1 MQRIAIPERPDWRE
15 KAAEYGFQF
24 HTMYGEPYWCEEAY
38 YQFTLA
44 QVEQLEDTTAE
55 LHQMCLQAVEKVV
68 NSDDLLTRFCIPK
81 HTWDFVR
88 DSWTLRQP
96 SLYSRLDLAWDGK
109 GDAKLLENNA
119 DTPTSLY
126 EAAFFQWIWLEDQI
140 RAGNLPQGSDQ
151 FNSLQEKLIERFAT
165 LHQHFG
171 FNWIHFSCC
180 RDTEEDRATVQYLQD
195 CATEAGLPSEFLYI
209 DEIGLGERGQFTDVN
224 DQVISNLFKL
234 YPWEFMLRE
243 VFSTKLADAGVR
255 WLEPAWKSIIS
266 NKALLPLL
274 WEMFPNHPNLLPAY
288 FADDKNAPQ
297 MDKYV
302 VKPLFSREGA
312 NIRII
317 ENGQEIAR
325 ADGPYGE
332 EGMII
337 QQFYQL
343 PKFGDSYTLIGS
355 WLIDDQPAGI
365 GIREDR
371 ALITQDLSRFYPH
384 TFIE

>member
-1 MQRIAIPERPDWRE
+1 MQRIAISERPDWRE
-15 KAAEYGFQF
+15 KATEYGFQF

-44 QVEQLEDTTAE
+44 QVEKLEEVTAE

-68 NSDDLLTRFCIPK
+68 NSDALLRRFAIPE
-81 HTWDFVR
+81 HTWNFVR
-88 DSWTLRQP
+88 ESWAQRQP
-96 SLYSRLDLAWDGK
+96 SLYSRLDLVWDGI
-109 GDAKLLENNA
+109 GDIKLLENNA

-126 EAAFFQWIWLEDQI
+126 EAAFFQWIWLEDQLN
-140 RAGNLPQGSDQ
+140 AGNLPQGSDQ
-151 FNSLQEKLIERFAT
+151 FNSLQEKLIERFSV
-165 LHQHFG
+165 LHQQYGFTLLHFA
-171 FNWIHFSCC
+171 CC

-195 CATEAGLPSEFLYI
+195 CAAEAGLPGEFLYI
-209 DEIGLGERGQFTDVN
+209 DEIGLGEKGQFTDQH

-243 VFSTKLADAGVR
+243 IFSTKLADAGVR
-255 WLEPAWKSIIS
+255 WLEPAWKSILS

-274 WEMFPNHPNLLPAY
+274 WEMFPDHPNLLPAW
-288 FADDKNAPQ
+288 FADDSNAPQ
-297 MDKYV
+297 LEKYV

-337 QQFYQL
+337 QQFCPL

-365 GIREDR
+365 GLREDR

-384 TFIE
+384 TFTE